1 MMLFKFYGEML
12 LNISLKIC
20 KTNAHLWSNK
30 GAKRDH
36 TTQHIQYNYRNY
48 TYIHTLGVY
57 QVKVSTMPLLQAHII
72 H

>member
-1 MMLFKFYGEML
+1 ML
-12 LNISLKIC
+12 ISGPIKEQ
-20 KTNAHLWSNK
+20 KET
-30 GAKRDH
+30 H

-57 QVKVSTMPLLQAHII
+57 QVQVSTMPLLEAHII